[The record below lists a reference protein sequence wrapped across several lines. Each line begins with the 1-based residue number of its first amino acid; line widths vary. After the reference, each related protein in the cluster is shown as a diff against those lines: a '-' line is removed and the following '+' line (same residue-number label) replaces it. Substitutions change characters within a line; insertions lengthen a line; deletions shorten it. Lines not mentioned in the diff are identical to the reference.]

1 MGKSEQFRYNPL
13 EGERDQP
20 QISVDAEALYDLLI
34 RAETMV
40 SKVDRIRY
48 IHRAEDQILDV
59 IAEYTLA
66 YDFDDERGTHL
77 RAMCGNIAKFIRT
90 MRVIGK
96 RNVICVSARYEG
108 MTPDQ
113 VKRENARAPCQA
125 RRGCYKVEK
134 IILKEIK
141 GQGHDRQR
149 RLKPAV
155 SETIKEAP
163 LPEEGS

>member
-113 VKRENARAPCQA
+113 VKREMLEHLAKLDEGATRW
-125 RRGCYKVEK
+125 RKSF
-134 IILKEIK
+134 LKKSRVK
-141 GQGHDRQR
+141 G
-149 RLKPAV
+149 
-155 SETIKEAP
+155 TT
-163 LPEEGS
+163 GSNV

>member
-59 IAEYTLA
+59 IAEGCA
-66 YDFDDERGTHL
+66 
-77 RAMCGNIAKFIRT
+77 
-90 MRVIGK
+90 
-96 RNVICVSARYEG
+96 VICQTKLLLWYNI
-108 MTPDQ
+108 MPH
-113 VKRENARAPCQA
+113 VK
-125 RRGCYKVEK
+125 
-134 IILKEIK
+134 L
-141 GQGHDRQR
+141 
-149 RLKPAV
+149 
-155 SETIKEAP
+155 
-163 LPEEGS
+163 